1 LIIVD
6 LFVNEV
12 WNVIWLLLGILWF
25 FLNNIYFCG
34 PEHDSWK
41 TGLKIAQVIP
51 WKRDLL
57 TQWNKSRRYA
67 LTGWFT
73 THVFLSCELIVSQV
87 LSFLISF
94 WFVLQFREKNLGSG
108 QTPNLLAILFW
119 GGKKSCLWICYSKHT
134 QNRIIHPIFELNI
147 DIFVWSDQTP
157 SYLMYDLNPRCLPFG
172 RYCTQAIE
180 QIERVISLNVF
191 NVYRG
196 AKMAFHLRKRY
207 TFTTYALQ
215 QIIN

>member
-1 LIIVD
+1 MVTFGYNMI
-6 LFVNEV
+6 
-12 WNVIWLLLGILWF
+12 

-57 TQWNKSRRYA
+57 TQWNKTRRYA
-67 LTGWFT
+67 LGILAGSLHMYSYLANWL
-73 THVFLSCELIVSQV
+73 FLRF

-134 QNRIIHPIFELNI
+134 QKRIIHPIFELNI

-180 QIERVISLNVF
+180 QIERVKSLNVF

-196 AKMAFHLRKRY
+196 AKMAFHLRKGY
-207 TFTTYALQ
+207 TFTTYLLR
-215 QIIN
+215 